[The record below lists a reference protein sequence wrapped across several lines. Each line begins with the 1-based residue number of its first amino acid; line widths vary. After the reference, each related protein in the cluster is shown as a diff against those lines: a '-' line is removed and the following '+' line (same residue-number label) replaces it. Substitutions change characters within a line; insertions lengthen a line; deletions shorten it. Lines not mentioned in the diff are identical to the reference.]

1 MSRVKVALPPKLLDV
16 FQEKAFIRAA
26 YGGRGSGKTRSFAK
40 MSAVRGMIFAEKS
53 KPGIILCCRQYMNS
67 LDESSLEEIKV
78 AIKEEPFLADYY
90 EVGEKFV
97 RSRNGLVEYKFSGLD
112 RNISSVKSKA
122 RILLCW
128 VDEAEPVSEKAWE
141 VLIPTLRDE
150 ESELWVTWNPERK
163 GSATNL
169 RFRNSKDPLTKSIEL
184 NYKDNPW
191 FPDILE
197 RARLKDKMERPDS
210 YPHIWEGD
218 YQTVVTGAYYAA
230 SLTQSRLEGR
240 IGFVAADPLLTLRVY
255 VDIGGTGSKADAFTM
270 WIAQFCGAEIRLLDY
285 YEAQGQPLATHL
297 SWLRSKNYGPER
309 AQVWLPH
316 DGSTHDKV
324 YDVSYESAM
333 KDAGY
338 TVTVVPN
345 QGKGAAMARVE
356 EARRLF
362 PSMRF
367 NETTTEAGRD
377 ALGFYHERR
386 HEQRNIG
393 LGPEHDWSSHC
404 ADSFG
409 LLAVAHELEPGKRK
423 PLNLSIRH
431 II

>member
-1 MSRVKVALPPKLLDV
+1 
-16 FQEKAFIRAA
+16 
-26 YGGRGSGKTRSFAK
+26 
-40 MSAVRGMIFAEKS
+40 
-53 KPGIILCCRQYMNS
+53 
-67 LDESSLEEIKV
+67 
-78 AIKEEPFLADYY
+78 
-90 EVGEKFV
+90 
-97 RSRNGLVEYKFSGLD
+97 
-112 RNISSVKSKA
+112 
-122 RILLCW
+122 
-128 VDEAEPVSEKAWE
+128 
-141 VLIPTLRDE
+141 
-150 ESELWVTWNPERK
+150 
-163 GSATNL
+163 
-169 RFRNSKDPLTKSIEL
+169 
-184 NYKDNPW
+184 
-191 FPDILE
+191 
-197 RARLKDKMERPDS
+197 MERPDS

-230 SLTQSRLEGR
+230 SLTQAKEEGR